1 MPIYLLNEKLQFPSV
16 EGAEDGIVAVGGDL
30 SSERILLAYQK
41 GIFPWYNE
49 GEPIIWHSPNPR
61 FVLLLDDLHISK
73 RIQRVINKNEFSF
86 TLDTDFRFV
95 IHACATAKR
104 NEQDGTWI
112 TKEMI
117 AAYCKLHDLGFAHS
131 IEVWKNNAIV
141 GGIYG
146 VSLGKSFFGESM
158 FHTESNASKFAFI
171 KLVEILKS
179 KQFHFLDA
187 QVFTE
192 HVSTLGAKNIDRK
205 DFINRLEN
213 SLQHKSWI
221 GKWTIV

>member
-1 MPIYLLNEKLQFPSV
+1 M
-16 EGAEDGIVAVGGDL
+16 
-30 SSERILLAYQK
+30 
-41 GIFPWYNE
+41 
-49 GEPIIWHSPNPR
+49 
-61 FVLLLDDLHISK
+61 
-73 RIQRVINKNEFSF
+73 QRVINKNEFSF
-86 TLDTDFRFV
+86 TLDTDFSYV
-95 IHACATAKR
+95 IHACAHAKR

-112 TKEMI
+112 TKDMI
-117 AAYCKLHDLGFAHS
+117 AAYCKLHDLGYAHS
-131 IEVWKNNAIV
+131 IEVWKNDKIV

-192 HVSTLGAKNIDRK
+192 HVATLGAKDIDRK

-213 SLQHKSWI
+213 SLQHESWI

>member
-1 MPIYLLNEKLQFPSV
+1 MQFPSV

-30 SSERILLAYQK
+30 SSERILLAYQN

-73 RIQRVINKNEFSF
+73 RMKRVINKNEFSF

-104 NEQDGTWI
+104 SEQDGTWI
-112 TKEMI
+112 TNDMI
-117 AAYCKLHDLGFAHS
+117 EAYCKLHDLGFAHS

-192 HVSTLGAKNIDRK
+192 HVSTLGAKDIDRK